1 MKKKTKIIIGI
12 LIAAVIAAAGI
23 TWYVMNQKNQKT
35 GNSSAEVV
43 AWDVDIEEEEPSE
56 EKGILI
62 PGYTSMV
69 MKANTKEQTVSIGN
83 PADNDC
89 IFVIVL
95 KLEDGTKLFES
106 QELKPGEGLENITLD
121 QELEAGEYQAVI
133 EYKCY
138 SLEDKSP

>member
-69 MKANTKEQTVSIGN
+69 RLILEKYSSLRQKEMYIQPMISQYLVSKQI
-83 PADNDC
+83 
-89 IFVIVL
+89 IWRQ
-95 KLEDGTKLFES
+95 EMQSLF
-106 QELKPGEGLENITLD
+106 
-121 QELEAGEYQAVI
+121 
-133 EYKCY
+133 
-138 SLEDKSP
+138 